1 MVEGAGMTFA
11 ARTLMGVDTGLIDYN
26 DLTVLLH
33 MNGSNG
39 STAFT
44 NSIAGASF
52 SAYGNAKIST
62 ARSQF
67 GGASCLLDGTGDY
80 LFAAYNSAIDLLG
93 GSFIVSAHIY
103 YPSPLNASY
112 DRRIFSTGGGAV
124 AWNSSNGIHLLCQI
138 NGGYSS
144 APQKANIQFY
154 TSSGVVGLS
163 SSNSINLDAWNHVL
177 FQYSA
182 VEGKVY
188 VGVNGTLTF
197 ATPSSAPSRPSTNP
211 QCAIGTIPG
220 EGGSSGPAWNGNIDE
235 LAVAK
240 VAPVSGSTYEVPSA
254 PF

>member
-1 MVEGAGMTFA
+1 MTFA
-11 ARTLMGVDTGLIDYN
+11 ARTLMGVDTGLIDYS

-33 MNGSNG
+33 MDGSNG
-39 STAFT
+39 STTFT

-52 SAYGNAKIST
+52 SAYGNAQIST

-80 LFAAYNSAIDLLG
+80 LSAAYNSAIDLLG

-103 YPSPLNASY
+103 YPSPLNYYY

-138 NGGYSS
+138 DGVISS
-144 APQKANIQFY
+144 APQKADIQFY
-154 TSSGVVGLS
+154 TSSGVFRLT

-177 FQYSA
+177 FQYSVA
-182 VEGKVY
+182 ENKVY
-188 VGVNGTLTF
+188 VGVNGTLTS

-211 QCAIGTIPG
+211 QCTIGTIPG
-220 EGGSSGPAWNGNIDE
+220 EGGAAGPAWAGNIDE

-240 VAPVSGSTYEVPSA
+240 VAPVSGATYDVPSY
-254 PF
+254 PFS